1 MVAGSADAAFPRRA
15 GTDADDRPTSQ
26 TLDRGLTVLELLSTA
41 AEPMSLSQLSTE
53 LGLHKSILYRLLRT
67 LQSHSFVAHTPFG
80 YVLGTGAQTLGR
92 RTSPV
97 LQRLAKPEVAKLA
110 ATVGLTAFFVV
121 RDGEEAVTL
130 VSVEV
135 ESARSRVVYSPGE
148 RHPLTLG
155 APGLAILS
163 ADPPRPGE
171 RPEIAQARLDGYAS
185 TRSEVIP
192 GVATLA
198 APVRTSSGRAIASVA
213 IVYRVERLGPAEVRS
228 ICDTARILTGRV
240 QKAQAAGAVFAGI
253 D

>member
-1 MVAGSADAAFPRRA
+1 VVAGPADAPAGPRGRTVA
-15 GTDADDRPTSQ
+15 GDRPTSQ
-26 TLDRGLTVLELLSTA
+26 TLDRGLTVLEILSVA
-41 AEPMSLSQLSTE
+41 AEPMPLSRLSTE

-67 LQSHSFVAHTPFG
+67 LQSHNFVAATPFG

-121 RDGEEAVTL
+121 RDGGEAVTL

-135 ESARSRVVYSPGE
+135 ESARSRVVYAPGE

-163 ADPPRPGE
+163 ADPPRPAE

-185 TRSEVIP
+185 TRGEVIP

-213 IVYRVERLGPAEVRS
+213 IVYRVERLGPSHLRAV
-228 ICDTARILTGRV
+228 CDTARILTGRV
-240 QKAQAAGAVFAGI
+240 QKAEAAGAVFPGI